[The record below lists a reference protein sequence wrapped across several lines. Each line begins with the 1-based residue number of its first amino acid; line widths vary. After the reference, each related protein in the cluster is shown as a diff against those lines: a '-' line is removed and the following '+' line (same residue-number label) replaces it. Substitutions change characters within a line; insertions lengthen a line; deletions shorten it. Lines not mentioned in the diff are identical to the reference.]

1 MERSTRFEVN
11 GTLKKKLNNDK
22 PISSDT
28 VIDLLLSVGRDFGGY
43 GYQIYELLRAQNAR
57 LIRFNPRFL
66 RTTVFNA
73 VVHQNPQAYRDLANS
88 DRVMEE
94 RFDEII
100 RIIHLT
106 GGRHS
111 PWPVYM
117 DTEGSYKKCRNGT
130 NLAMMILFD
139 VITRRVFLLRV
150 DQLNVWD
157 LADVKVALNL
167 YSYRMV
173 TFGREMFLK
182 HQWGDLQGRNGSQLI
197 SLLNAADRIG
207 VVVHKTETLSNW
219 TVQRL
224 REDQKQYAAMDV
236 VALHYHNVGTRVQWE
251 YNLTDSPPSITAP
264 VSVLASA
271 PAPVSSPVT
280 SSPPSI
286 TAPVSVLASAPASV
300 SSPVA
305 SSFWL
310 TTTIHHRSRLCS
322 RLCSCSRLYLC
333 LITPLPSPF

>member
-1 MERSTRFEVN
+1 MERSTGFEVN

-28 VIDLLLSVGRDFGGY
+28 VIDLLLSVGQDFGGY
-43 GYQIYELLRAQNAR
+43 GYQIYELIRTHNAR

-73 VVHQNPQAYRDLANS
+73 VVHQNPQAYRELANS
-88 DRVMEE
+88 GITRRIRYPEFENNYIDRVMEE

-111 PWPVYM
+111 PWTVYM

-150 DQLNVWD
+150 DQLNAWD
-157 LADVKVALNL
+157 LADVKVALNM

-173 TFGREMFLK
+173 TFGREKFLK
-182 HQWGDLQGRNGSQLI
+182 HQWGDLQGRNGRQLV

-207 VVVHKTETLSNW
+207 VVVYKSKTLSNW
-219 TVQRL
+219 TVQIL
-224 REDQKQYAAMDV
+224 REDQLQYAAMDV
-236 VALHYHNVGTRVQWE
+236 VALHYLNVGTRVQWE
-251 YNLTDSPPSITAP
+251 YSKFLNIKTFL
-264 VSVLASA
+264 
-271 PAPVSSPVT
+271 
-280 SSPPSI
+280 
-286 TAPVSVLASAPASV
+286 
-300 SSPVA
+300 
-305 SSFWL
+305 
-310 TTTIHHRSRLCS
+310 
-322 RLCSCSRLYLC
+322 
-333 LITPLPSPF
+333 